1 MKTEYK
7 WTTYYMELADTLL
20 EYKENR
26 SELINK
32 IIKVYDNINMK
43 FPRLSN
49 DSIPKN
55 IDPFT
60 IFGLF
65 NKQILDKKR
74 VRIACELKNEFNL
87 KSSVPSTFEAIPK
100 INNLS
105 ATFYNFNDENINK
118 NIDNLWNLF
127 EMAIKYADNTTP
139 TTKENLIISYNT
151 VLPQK
156 QVKWNITIAL
166 Y

>member
-43 FPRLSN
+43 LPRLSN

-74 VRIACELKNEFNL
+74 ERIACELKNEFNL

-105 ATFYNFNDENINK
+105 AAFYNFDDENINK
-118 NIDNLWNLF
+118 SLDNLWNLF
-127 EMAIKYADNTTP
+127 EMAIKM
-139 TTKENLIISYNT
+139 LIT
-151 VLPQK
+151 LHPLQK
-156 QVKWNITIAL
+156 KT
-166 Y
+166 